1 MLVINGKTK
10 ERFPYAAFRNTCIE
24 YEINTL
30 DRLIFEIPKQYRN
43 VFDVEHLV
51 EFKKGD
57 VCQEFIVKNIEPFYD
72 GYKIEGFANN
82 SDWQEKFNKSL
93 NFPYKGIKDVL
104 DVITPAGWKYVVLDD
119 IKTKRTITGD
129 HKTSWEIFEELIK
142 KYEVEYKLD
151 AYQKTVIIGRELSQ
165 NKDIYLTAS
174 LNLEKQDISVENFEF
189 ATKIIPEGMNGL
201 KINQINNGLD
211 YLEDKS
217 FSDKTIT
224 YYWKD
229 ERYTNIKNLK
239 DEAARKLKVLSKPKT
254 VIELKAKDLKEAID
268 QYDQDFKTNDLRF
281 GIGDYVYL
289 IDKDRKT
296 KEKFR
301 ILKLL
306 NYPFKTMDNEITL
319 SNKPQT
325 IIDDL
330 DEAIDLTNQMWEET
344 RVRFETTEDSIE
356 ASVATSR
363 RYTDDSFKTYKT
375 ERKQTDSQIYESITE
390 ATTYVDPVTGQTKP
404 IIDKQLEID
413 KTIDGIN
420 ISVKN
425 QIRDVKGLIGKL
437 DEKYPSIADLH
448 QASDD
453 LNKKILSVESDFKIK
468 NDEISSTI
476 TSISTSTNNKIKSLQ
491 DDLNSGVPL
500 GTKQFIEKNYATI
513 SQTNDSI
520 VSSVGKVKAEV
531 DSEFKEVRGL
541 ISQTN
546 STIAQTND
554 MIKTEVSKQ
563 IPDISGVEDKADRA
577 IRAAA
582 VAQGEVAGKVTYTD
596 FNSYKKQTAEMIE
609 SKVSAGEAYSLIRQ
623 EVKNIKISADQ
634 IDLTGNVSVVGDFK
648 TSSYGKRVHIEGSE
662 IKFYDDYGSFIGK
675 MGIDRDGALNLN
687 GAYDQEGS
695 ISINSPW
702 TIDYTNFSN
711 QTVKSYLYGDWGATN
726 FYSFS
731 LSTRYIFV
739 DRDLTVY
746 NDQEVGGDLTVRK
759 KINLGYSAY
768 IKLNPAGT
776 QLWIGRTYD
785 SYDFVIDFNEKKTFW
800 A

>member
-1 MLVINGKTK
+1 MLIVNGRTK

-43 VFDVEHLV
+43 IFDVEHLV

-82 SDWQEKFNKSL
+82 SDWQEKFNKSV
-93 NFPYKGIKDVL
+93 NFPYKGIEDVL
-104 DVITPAGWKYVVLDD
+104 DVITPVGWKYVVLDD
-119 IKTKRTITGD
+119 IKAKRTITGD

-151 AYQKTVIIGRELSQ
+151 AYLKTVVIGRELSE
-165 NKDIYLTAS
+165 NKDIYLTAT
-174 LNLEKQDISVENFEF
+174 LNLEKQNISVENFEF
-189 ATKIIPEGMNGL
+189 ATRIIPEGMNGL

-268 QYDQDFKTNDLRF
+268 QYDSNWTFKNLSF
-281 GIGDYVYL
+281 GIGDYIFL
-289 IDKDRKT
+289 IDNDRKT

-301 ILKLL
+301 ILKLSS
-306 NYPFKTMDNEITL
+306 YPYKSMDNEITL

-325 IIDDL
+325 LVDDL
-330 DEAIDLTNQMWEET
+330 DEAVELTNQMWEET

-420 ISVKN
+420 ITVKN
-425 QIRDVKGLIGKL
+425 QIEDVKGIIGKL

-448 QASDD
+448 QVSDD
-453 LNKKILSVESDFKIK
+453 FNKKILSVESDFKIK

-476 TSISTSTNNKIKSLQ
+476 TSVSTSTNDKIKSLE
-491 DDLNSGVPL
+491 DYLNSGVPL

-531 DSEFKEVRGL
+531 DAEFKDVRGL

-546 STIAQTND
+546 TTIAQTNEN
-554 MIKTEVSKQ
+554 IRTEVSKQ
-563 IPDISGVEDKADRA
+563 MPDISGVEEKADRA
-577 IRAAA
+577 IR
-582 VAQGEVAGKVTYTD
+582 VAGTAQQEAAGKVSLAEYR
-596 FNSYKKQTAEMIE
+596 SYVNQTAEAIE
-609 SKVSAGEAYSLIRQ
+609 SKVSYGQAYSMIRQ
-623 EVKNIKISADQ
+623 EVSNIKISADQ
-634 IDLTGNVSVVGDFK
+634 IDLTGNVSVVGDFQ
-648 TSSYGKRVHIEGSE
+648 TSSYGRRVKIEGSKIVFIDSSGYE
-662 IKFYDDYGSFIGK
+662 AGSVGVESDGSVTIG
-675 MGIDRDGALNLN
+675 GSYSWN
-687 GAYDQEGS
+687 GS
-695 ISINSPW
+695 IVMNSNKSFSLDYFQDKTINS
-702 TIDYTNFSN
+702 
-711 QTVKSYLYGDWGATN
+711 YLNGDWGCISLTSFGIATKVLGVDSDMTIWGDIN
-726 FYSFS
+726 FGRS
-731 LSTRYIFV
+731 L
-739 DRDLTVY
+739 
-746 NDQEVGGDLTVRK
+746 
-759 KINLGYSAY
+759 Y
-768 IKLNPAGT
+768 IKRV
-776 QLWIGRTYD
+776 QDQIWIGENYGNK
-785 SYDFVIDFNEKKTFW
+785 YVIDMGKKSTFW
-800 A
+800 AS

>member
-1 MLVINGKTK
+1 MLVVNGKTK
-10 ERFPYAAFRNTCIE
+10 ERFPYAAFRNICIE

-43 VFDVEHLV
+43 IFDVEHLV

-72 GYKIEGFANN
+72 GYKIECFANN
-82 SDWQEKFNKSL
+82 SDWQEKFNKSV
-93 NFPYKGIKDVL
+93 NFPYKGIEDVL
-104 DVITPAGWKYVVLDD
+104 DVITPVGWKYVVLDD

-151 AYQKTVIIGRELSQ
+151 AHLKTVVIGKELSE
-165 NKDIYLTAS
+165 NKDIYLTAT
-174 LNLEKQDISVENFEF
+174 LNLEKQNISVENFEF
-189 ATKIIPEGMNGL
+189 ATRIIPEGMNGL

-268 QYDQDFKTNDLRF
+268 QYDSDWTFKNLSFD
-281 GIGDYVYL
+281 IGDYIFL
-289 IDKDRKT
+289 IDNDRKT
-296 KEKFR
+296 KERFR
-301 ILKLL
+301 ILKLSS
-306 NYPFKTMDNEITL
+306 YPYKPMDNEITL

-325 IIDDL
+325 LVDDI
-330 DEAIDLTNQMWEET
+330 DEAIELTNQMWEET

-425 QIRDVKGLIGKL
+425 QIEDVKGIIGKL

-448 QASDD
+448 QVSDD
-453 LNKKILSVESDFKIK
+453 FNKKILSVESDFKIK

-476 TSISTSTNNKIKSLQ
+476 TSISTSTNDKIKSLE
-491 DDLNSGVPL
+491 DYLNSGVPL

-531 DSEFKEVRGL
+531 DAEFKDVRGL

-546 STIAQTND
+546 TTIAQTNEN
-554 MIKTEVSKQ
+554 IRTEVSKQ
-563 IPDISGVEDKADRA
+563 MPDISGVEEKADRA
-577 IRAAA
+577 IR
-582 VAQGEVAGKVTYTD
+582 VAGTAQQEAAGKVSWAEYR
-596 FNSYKKQTAEMIE
+596 SYVNQTAEAIE
-609 SKVSAGEAYSLIRQ
+609 SKVSYGQAYSMIRQ
-623 EVKNIKISADQ
+623 EVSNIKITADQ
-634 IDLTGNVSVVGDFK
+634 IDLTGNVSVVGDFQ
-648 TSSYGKRVHIEGSE
+648 TSSYGRRVKIEGSKIIFIDSNGYE
-662 IKFYDDYGSFIGK
+662 AGSVGVENDGSITIGGEYSSNGSIIMNGSKYFGLDYLDSK
-675 MGIDRDGALNLN
+675 NLN
-687 GAYDQEGS
+687 
-695 ISINSPW
+695 
-702 TIDYTNFSN
+702 
-711 QTVKSYLYGDWGATN
+711 SYLNGDWGCVSLTSFGIQTKVLGVDSDMTIWGSIN
-726 FYSFS
+726 FG
-731 LSTRYIFV
+731 
-739 DRDLTVY
+739 RDL
-746 NDQEVGGDLTVRK
+746 
-759 KINLGYSAY
+759 Y
-768 IKLNPAGT
+768 IKRVQN
-776 QLWIGRTYD
+776 QIWIGAHYGNT
-785 SYDFVIDFNEKKTFW
+785 FVIDTARKSTFW

>member
-1 MLVINGKTK
+1 MLVVNGKSK

-51 EFKKGD
+51 EFKKDD

-72 GYKIEGFANN
+72 CYKIEGFANN
-82 SDWQEKFNKSL
+82 SDWQEKFNKSV

-104 DVITPAGWKYVVLDD
+104 DVITPTGWKYKVLDD
-119 IKTKRTITGD
+119 IRTKRTITGD

-151 AYQKTVIIGRELSQ
+151 AHLKTVVIGKELSE

-174 LNLEKQDISVENFEF
+174 LNLEKQNISVENFEF
-189 ATKIIPEGMNGL
+189 ATRIIPEGMNGL

-268 QYDQDFKTNDLRF
+268 QYDPNRTFKNLSF
-281 GIGDYVYL
+281 GIGDYIFL
-289 IDKDRKT
+289 IDNDRKT

-301 ILKLL
+301 ILKLSS
-306 NYPFKTMDNEITL
+306 YPYKPMDNEITL

-325 IIDDL
+325 LVDDI
-330 DEAIDLTNQMWEET
+330 DEAIELTNQMWEET

-425 QIRDVKGLIGKL
+425 QIDDVKGIIGKL

-448 QASDD
+448 QVSDD
-453 LNKKILSVESDFKIK
+453 FNKKILSVESDFKIK

-476 TSISTSTNNKIKSLQ
+476 TSISTSTNNKIKRLE

-531 DSEFKEVRGL
+531 DAEFKDVRGL

-546 STIAQTND
+546 TTIAQTNEN
-554 MIKTEVSKQ
+554 IRTEVTKQ
-563 IPDISGVEDKADRA
+563 MPDISGVEEKADRA
-577 IRAAA
+577 IR
-582 VAQGEVAGKVTYTD
+582 VAGTAQQEAAGKVSLAEYR
-596 FNSYKKQTAEMIE
+596 SYVNQTAEAIE
-609 SKVSAGEAYSLIRQ
+609 SKVSYGQAYSMIRQ
-623 EVKNIKISADQ
+623 EVSNIKISADQ
-634 IDLTGNVSVVGDFK
+634 IDLTGNVSVVGEFK
-648 TSSYGKRVHIEGSE
+648 TASYGKRVYIEGSE
-662 IKFYDDYGSFIGK
+662 IKFYNDGGNFIGS
-675 MGIDRDGALNLN
+675 MGIDSYGALELR
-687 GAYDQEGS
+687 GAYSQDGS
-695 ISINSPW
+695 ISINSPKS
-702 TIDYTNFSN
+702 ISYSN
-711 QTVKSYLYGDWGATN
+711 ISSATVDSHLDGEWGATN
-726 FYSFS
+726 LYAFS
-731 LSTRYIFV
+731 LSAKHIMV
-739 DRDLTVY
+739 DQDI
-746 NDQEVGGDLTVRK
+746 NIENDLTVRK
-759 KINLGYSAY
+759 KINLGYSTY
-768 IKLNPAGT
+768 MKLSSNGT

-785 SYDFVIDFNEKKTFW
+785 SYDFVIDFDKQSTFW

>member
-1 MLVINGKTK
+1 MLVVNGKTK

-82 SDWQEKFNKSL
+82 SDWQEKFNKSV

-104 DVITPAGWKYVVLDD
+104 DVITPTGWKYEVLDD
-119 IKTKRTITGD
+119 IRTKRTITGD

-151 AYQKTVIIGRELSQ
+151 AYLKTVVIGRELSE

-174 LNLEKQDISVENFEF
+174 LNLEKQNISVENFEF
-189 ATKIIPEGMNGL
+189 ATRIIPEGMNGL

-268 QYDQDFKTNDLRF
+268 QYDSYWVLKNLSLD
-281 GIGDYVYL
+281 IGDYIFL
-289 IDKDRKT
+289 IDNDRKT
-296 KEKFR
+296 KERFR
-301 ILKLL
+301 ILKLSS
-306 NYPFKTMDNEITL
+306 YPYKPMDNEITL

-325 IIDDL
+325 LVDDL
-330 DEAIDLTNQMWEET
+330 DEAVELTNQMWEET

-425 QIRDVKGLIGKL
+425 QIEDVKGIIGKL

-448 QASDD
+448 QVSDD
-453 LNKKILSVESDFKIK
+453 FNKKILSVESDFKIK

-476 TSISTSTNNKIKSLQ
+476 TSISTSTNDKIKSLE
-491 DDLNSGVPL
+491 DYLNSGVPL

-531 DSEFKEVRGL
+531 DAEFKDVRGL

-546 STIAQTND
+546 TTIAQTNEN
-554 MIKTEVSKQ
+554 IRTEVSKQ
-563 IPDISGVEDKADRA
+563 MPDISGVEEKADRA
-577 IRAAA
+577 IR
-582 VAQGEVAGKVTYTD
+582 VAGTAQQEAAGKVSLAEYR
-596 FNSYKKQTAEMIE
+596 SYVNQTAEAIE
-609 SKVSAGEAYSLIRQ
+609 SKVSYGQAYSMIRQ
-623 EVKNIKISADQ
+623 EVSNIKISADQ
-634 IDLTGNVSVVGDFK
+634 IDLTGNVSVVGDFQ
-648 TSSYGKRVHIEGSE
+648 TSSYGRRVKIEGSKIIFINSSGYE
-662 IKFYDDYGSFIGK
+662 AGSVGVENDGSITIGGEYSSNGSIIMNGSKYFGLDYLDSK
-675 MGIDRDGALNLN
+675 NLN
-687 GAYDQEGS
+687 
-695 ISINSPW
+695 
-702 TIDYTNFSN
+702 
-711 QTVKSYLYGDWGATN
+711 SYLNGDWGCVSLTSFGIQTKVLGVDSDMTIWGSIN
-726 FYSFS
+726 FG
-731 LSTRYIFV
+731 
-739 DRDLTVY
+739 RDL
-746 NDQEVGGDLTVRK
+746 
-759 KINLGYSAY
+759 Y
-768 IKLNPAGT
+768 IKRVQN
-776 QLWIGRTYD
+776 QIWIGAHYGNT
-785 SYDFVIDFNEKKTFW
+785 FVIDTARKSTFW

>member
-1 MLVINGKTK
+1 MLVVNGKTK
-10 ERFPYAAFRNTCIE
+10 EKFPYAAFRNTCIE

-30 DRLIFEIPKQYRN
+30 DRLIFEIPKQYRR

-82 SDWQEKFNKSL
+82 SDWVEKFNKSL

-151 AYQKTVIIGRELSQ
+151 AHQKTVIIGRELSQ

-189 ATKIIPEGMNGL
+189 ATRIIPEGMNGL

-268 QYDQDFKTNDLRF
+268 QHDLDRAFKNLSFD
-281 GIGDYVYL
+281 IGDYVYL
-289 IDKDRKT
+289 IDNDRKT
-296 KEKFR
+296 KERFR
-301 ILKLL
+301 ILKLSS
-306 NYPFKTMDNEITL
+306 YPYKSMDNEITL

-325 IIDDL
+325 LVDDL
-330 DEAIDLTNQMWEET
+330 DEAIELTNQMWEET

-413 KTIDGIN
+413 KTIDGIE
-420 ISVKN
+420 ISIKNQANDILKKQNEIDDVKN
-425 QIRDVKGLIGKL
+425 IIDKL
-437 DEKYPSIADLH
+437 DEKYPSYTDLS
-448 QASDD
+448 QISEDVE
-453 LNKKILSVESDFKIK
+453 KKILLSESKFKVK
-468 NDEISSTI
+468 NDEIISSI
-476 TSISTSTNNKIKSLQ
+476 ESVSASTDKKIKDLE
-491 DDLNSGVPL
+491 DNLNSGIPL
-500 GTKQFIEKNYATI
+500 GTKQYIEKNYATI

-596 FNSYKKQTAEMIE
+596 FNSYKKQTADLIE

-623 EVKNIKISADQ
+623 EVRNIRISADQ
-634 IDLTGNVSVVGDFK
+634 IDLTGNVSVVGDFQ
-648 TSSYGKRVHIEGSE
+648 TSSYGRRVKIQGSEITFHDYEGSE
-662 IKFYDDYGSFIGK
+662 IGSVGVGSDGSVTIGGSYILDGSIVMNSKKKFEYQYLPNAELNSF
-675 MGIDRDGALNLN
+675 LN
-687 GAYDQEGS
+687 GNWGCVTLTAFG
-695 ISINSPW
+695 ISVG
-702 TIDYTNFSN
+702 T
-711 QTVKSYLYGDWGATN
+711 LA
-726 FYSFS
+726 
-731 LSTRYIFV
+731 V
-739 DRDLTVY
+739 DRDISMHGSIYL
-746 NDQEVGGDLTVRK
+746 GGGL
-759 KINLGYSAY
+759 Y
-768 IKLNPAGT
+768 IKTADG
-776 QLWIGRTYD
+776 QVWIGQDYGKKL
-785 SYDFVIDFNEKKTFW
+785 VIDTDTGDTYWK
-800 A
+800 

>member
-1 MLVINGKTK
+1 MLIVNGRTK

-82 SDWQEKFNKSL
+82 SDWQEKFNKSV

-104 DVITPAGWKYVVLDD
+104 DVITPVGWKFVVLDD
-119 IKTKRTITGD
+119 ISTKRTITGD

-151 AYQKTVIIGRELSQ
+151 AYLKTVVIGRELSE
-165 NKDIYLTAS
+165 NKDIYLTAT
-174 LNLEKQDISVENFEF
+174 LNLEKQNISVENFEF
-189 ATKIIPEGMNGL
+189 ATRIIPEGMNGL

-268 QYDQDFKTNDLRF
+268 QYDSYWVLKKLSFD
-281 GIGDYVYL
+281 IGDYIFL
-289 IDKDRKT
+289 IDNDRKT
-296 KEKFR
+296 KERFR
-301 ILKLL
+301 ILKLSS
-306 NYPFKTMDNEITL
+306 YPYKPMDNEITL

-325 IIDDL
+325 LVDDL
-330 DEAIDLTNQMWEET
+330 DEAVELTNQMWEET

-425 QIRDVKGLIGKL
+425 QIEDVKGIIGKL

-448 QASDD
+448 QVSDD
-453 LNKKILSVESDFKIK
+453 FNKKILSVESDFKIK

-476 TSISTSTNNKIKSLQ
+476 TSISTSTNDKIKSLE
-491 DDLNSGVPL
+491 DYLNSGVPL

-531 DSEFKEVRGL
+531 DAEFKDVRGL

-546 STIAQTND
+546 TTIAQTNEN
-554 MIKTEVSKQ
+554 IRTEVSKQ
-563 IPDISGVEDKADRA
+563 MPDISGVEEKADRA
-577 IRAAA
+577 IR
-582 VAQGEVAGKVTYTD
+582 VAGTAQQEAAGKVSLAEYR
-596 FNSYKKQTAEMIE
+596 SYVNQTAEAIE
-609 SKVSAGEAYSLIRQ
+609 SKVSYGQAYSMIRQ
-623 EVKNIKISADQ
+623 EVSNIKISADQ
-634 IDLTGNVSVVGDFK
+634 IDLTGNVSVVGDFQ
-648 TSSYGKRVHIEGSE
+648 TSSYGRRVKIEGSKIIFINSSGYE
-662 IKFYDDYGSFIGK
+662 AGSVGVENDGSITIGGEYSSNGSIIMNGSKYFGLDYLDSK
-675 MGIDRDGALNLN
+675 NLN
-687 GAYDQEGS
+687 
-695 ISINSPW
+695 
-702 TIDYTNFSN
+702 
-711 QTVKSYLYGDWGATN
+711 SYLNGDWGCVSLTSFGIQTKVLGVDSDMTIWGSIN
-726 FYSFS
+726 FG
-731 LSTRYIFV
+731 
-739 DRDLTVY
+739 RDL
-746 NDQEVGGDLTVRK
+746 
-759 KINLGYSAY
+759 Y
-768 IKLNPAGT
+768 IKRVQN
-776 QLWIGRTYD
+776 QIWIGAHYGNT
-785 SYDFVIDFNEKKTFW
+785 FVIDTARKSTFW

>member
-1 MLVINGKTK
+1 MLIVNGRTK

-43 VFDVEHLV
+43 IFDVEHLV

-82 SDWQEKFNKSL
+82 SDWQEKFNKSV
-93 NFPYKGIKDVL
+93 NFPYKGIEDVL
-104 DVITPAGWKYVVLDD
+104 DVITPVGWKYVVLDD
-119 IKTKRTITGD
+119 IKAKRTITGD

-151 AYQKTVIIGRELSQ
+151 AYLKTVVIGRELSE
-165 NKDIYLTAS
+165 NKDIYLTAT
-174 LNLEKQDISVENFEF
+174 LNLEKQNISVENFEF
-189 ATKIIPEGMNGL
+189 ATRIIPEGMNGL

-268 QYDQDFKTNDLRF
+268 QYDSNWTFKNLSF
-281 GIGDYVYL
+281 GIGDYIFL
-289 IDKDRKT
+289 IDNDRKT

-301 ILKLL
+301 ILKLSS
-306 NYPFKTMDNEITL
+306 YPYKSMDNEITL

-325 IIDDL
+325 LVDDL
-330 DEAIDLTNQMWEET
+330 DEAVELTNQMWEET

-425 QIRDVKGLIGKL
+425 QFEDVKGIIGKL

-448 QASDD
+448 QVSDD
-453 LNKKILSVESDFKIK
+453 FNKKILSVESDFKIK

-476 TSISTSTNNKIKSLQ
+476 TSISTSTNDKIKSLE
-491 DDLNSGVPL
+491 DYLNSGVPL

-531 DSEFKEVRGL
+531 DAEFKDVRGL

-546 STIAQTND
+546 TTIAQTNEN
-554 MIKTEVSKQ
+554 IRTEVTKQ
-563 IPDISGVEDKADRA
+563 MPDISGVEEKADRA
-577 IRAAA
+577 IR
-582 VAQGEVAGKVTYTD
+582 VAGTAQQEAAGKVSLAEYR
-596 FNSYKKQTAEMIE
+596 SYVNQTAEAIE
-609 SKVSAGEAYSLIRQ
+609 SKVSYGQAYSMIRQ
-623 EVKNIKISADQ
+623 EVSNIKISADQ
-634 IDLTGNVSVVGDFK
+634 IDLTGNVSVVGDFQ
-648 TSSYGKRVHIEGSE
+648 TSSYGRRVKIEGSKIVFIDSSGYE
-662 IKFYDDYGSFIGK
+662 AGSVGVESDGSVTIG
-675 MGIDRDGALNLN
+675 GSYSWN
-687 GAYDQEGS
+687 GS
-695 ISINSPW
+695 IVMNSNKSFSLDYFQDKTINS
-702 TIDYTNFSN
+702 
-711 QTVKSYLYGDWGATN
+711 YLNGDWGCISLTSFGIATKVLGVDSDMTIWGDIN
-726 FYSFS
+726 FGRS
-731 LSTRYIFV
+731 L
-739 DRDLTVY
+739 
-746 NDQEVGGDLTVRK
+746 
-759 KINLGYSAY
+759 Y
-768 IKLNPAGT
+768 IKRV
-776 QLWIGRTYD
+776 QDQIWIGENYGNK
-785 SYDFVIDFNEKKTFW
+785 YVIDMGKKSTFW
-800 A
+800 AS

>member
-1 MLVINGKTK
+1 MLVVNGKTK

-30 DRLIFEIPKQYRN
+30 DRLIFEVPKQYRN
-43 VFDVEHLV
+43 IFDVEHLV

-82 SDWQEKFNKSL
+82 SDWQEKFNKSV

-104 DVITPAGWKYVVLDD
+104 DVITPTGWKYFVLND

-151 AYQKTVIIGRELSQ
+151 AYQKTVVIGRELSK
-165 NKDIYLTAS
+165 NKDIYLTAN

-189 ATKIIPEGMNGL
+189 ATRIIPEGMNGL
-201 KINQINNGLD
+201 KINQINDGLD

-268 QYDQDFKTNDLRF
+268 QYDSNRTFKKLSF
-281 GIGDYVYL
+281 GIGDYIFL
-289 IDKDRKT
+289 IDNDRKT

-301 ILKLL
+301 ILKLSS
-306 NYPFKTMDNEITL
+306 YPYKPMDNEITL

-325 IIDDL
+325 LVDDL
-330 DEAIDLTNQMWEET
+330 DDAIELTNQMWEET

-425 QIRDVKGLIGKL
+425 QIKDVKGIIGKL

-453 LNKKILSVESDFKIK
+453 INKKILSVESDFKIK

-476 TSISTSTNNKIKSLQ
+476 TSISTSTNNKIKSLE

-520 VSSVGKVKAEV
+520 VSSVGKIKAEV
-531 DSEFKEVRGL
+531 DAEFKDVRGL

-546 STIAQTND
+546 TTIAQTNEN
-554 MIKTEVSKQ
+554 IRTEVSKQ
-563 IPDISGVEDKADRA
+563 MPDISGVEEKANRA
-577 IRAAA
+577 IK
-582 VAQGEVAGKVTYTD
+582 VAGDAQREASGKVSLVEYK
-596 FNSYKKQTAEMIE
+596 SYVNQTAEAIE
-609 SKVSAGEAYSLIRQ
+609 SKVSYGQAYSMIRQ
-623 EVKNIKISADQ
+623 EVSNIKITADQ
-634 IDLTGNVSVVGDFK
+634 IDLTGNVSVVGDFQ
-648 TSSYGKRVHIEGSE
+648 TSSYGRRVKIQGSKITFIDSNGYE
-662 IKFYDDYGSFIGK
+662 AGSVGVESDGSVTIG
-675 MGIDRDGALNLN
+675 GSDSWS
-687 GAYDQEGS
+687 GS
-695 ISINSPW
+695 IVMNGSKYFGLNYLDSK
-702 TIDYTNFSN
+702 NFS
-711 QTVKSYLYGDWGATN
+711 SYLDGTWGCVSLTSFGIQTKLLGVDSDMTVWGD
-726 FYSFS
+726 
-731 LSTRYIFV
+731 
-739 DRDLTVY
+739 
-746 NDQEVGGDLTVRK
+746 
-759 KINLGYSAY
+759 INLGRDLY
-768 IKLNPAGT
+768 IKRV
-776 QLWIGRTYD
+776 QDQIWIGENYGNK
-785 SYDFVIDFNEKKTFW
+785 FVIDMGKKSTFW
-800 A
+800 AS

>member
-1 MLVINGKTK
+1 MLVVNGKSR

-43 VFDVEHLV
+43 IFDVEHLV

-82 SDWQEKFNKSL
+82 SDWQEKFNKSV

-104 DVITPAGWKYVVLDD
+104 DVITPVGWKFVVLDD
-119 IKTKRTITGD
+119 ISTKRTITGD

-165 NKDIYLTAS
+165 NKDIYLTAT
-174 LNLEKQDISVENFEF
+174 LNLEKQNISVENFEF
-189 ATKIIPEGMNGL
+189 ATRIIPEGMNGL

-254 VIELKAKDLKEAID
+254 VIELKAKDLKEAIN
-268 QYDQDFKTNDLRF
+268 QYDSNWTFKNLSF
-281 GIGDYVYL
+281 GIGDYIFL
-289 IDKDRKT
+289 IDNDRKT

-301 ILKLL
+301 ILKLSS
-306 NYPFKTMDNEITL
+306 YPYKPMDNEITL

-325 IIDDL
+325 LVDDL
-330 DEAIDLTNQMWEET
+330 DESVGLTNQMWEET

-425 QIRDVKGLIGKL
+425 QFEDVKGIIGKL

-448 QASDD
+448 QVSDD
-453 LNKKILSVESDFKIK
+453 INKKILSVESDFKIK

-476 TSISTSTNNKIKSLQ
+476 TSVTTSTNDKIKSLE
-491 DDLNSGVPL
+491 DYLNSGVPL

-531 DSEFKEVRGL
+531 DAEFKDVRGL

-546 STIAQTND
+546 TTIAQTNEN
-554 MIKTEVSKQ
+554 IRTEVSKQ
-563 IPDISGVEDKADRA
+563 MPDISGVEEKADRA
-577 IRAAA
+577 IR
-582 VAQGEVAGKVTYTD
+582 VAGTAQQEAAGKVSWAEYR
-596 FNSYKKQTAEMIE
+596 SYVNQTAEAIE
-609 SKVSAGEAYSLIRQ
+609 SKVSYGQAYSMIRQ
-623 EVKNIKISADQ
+623 EVSNIKITADQ
-634 IDLTGNVSVVGDFK
+634 IDLTGNVSVVGDFQ
-648 TSSYGKRVHIEGSE
+648 TSSYGRRVKIEGSKIIFIDSNGYE
-662 IKFYDDYGSFIGK
+662 AGSVGVENDGSITIGGEYSSNGSIVMNGSKYFGLDYLDSK
-675 MGIDRDGALNLN
+675 NLN
-687 GAYDQEGS
+687 
-695 ISINSPW
+695 
-702 TIDYTNFSN
+702 
-711 QTVKSYLYGDWGATN
+711 SYLNGDWGCVSLISFGIQTKVLGVDSDMTIWGDIN
-726 FYSFS
+726 FG
-731 LSTRYIFV
+731 
-739 DRDLTVY
+739 RDL
-746 NDQEVGGDLTVRK
+746 
-759 KINLGYSAY
+759 S
-768 IKLNPAGT
+768 IKRVQN
-776 QLWIGRTYD
+776 QIWIGAHYGNT
-785 SYDFVIDFNEKKTFW
+785 FVIDTARKSTFW